1 MSGKLTGLDFLR
13 KLLLV
18 QFLAKS
24 AENGPKMVFFAVF
37 KIFYLRILWNKSK
50 MKNHIA
56 IDISEQ
62 TRRLEKLWF

>member
-37 KIFYLRILWNKSK
+37 KIFYLRIMWNKSK
-50 MKNHIA
+50 
-56 IDISEQ
+56 
-62 TRRLEKLWF
+62 

>member
-1 MSGKLTGLDFLR
+1 MVGKLTVFHFLR

-18 QFLAKS
+18 QFLPKS

-37 KIFYLRILWNKSK
+37 EIFYLRILWNKSK

-62 TRRLEKLWF
+62 TRYLEKL